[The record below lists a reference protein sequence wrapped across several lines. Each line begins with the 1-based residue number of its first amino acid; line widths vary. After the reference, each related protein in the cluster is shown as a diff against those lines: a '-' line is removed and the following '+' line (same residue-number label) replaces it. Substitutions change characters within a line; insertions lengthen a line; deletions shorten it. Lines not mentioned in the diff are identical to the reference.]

1 VTTNTDFLSKSR
13 QKLVAAIIFPVSYL
27 GNKAIAIMG
36 LRNISQCL
44 VDRLIAFACMAYGRD
59 FALAD
64 KAQLNG

>member
-36 LRNISQCL
+36 LRNISQYL
-44 VDRLIAFACMAYGRD
+44 VDRLIAFACFRSWKGFYFGRQST
-59 FALAD
+59 A
-64 KAQLNG
+64 